1 MPNRPISRRPL
12 LIGSGAATLLSLL
25 PFKSFAATPGAIC
38 SKAGQKVI
46 IKGKNFICVKSKG
59 KLSWQLLAPA
69 KPPITLHPSPTP
81 TPTPEKVSAFLVA
94 HLSDL
99 QEGFVKVVT
108 ANDLQGRSVGVALIL
123 QGSVVSAHSVICTHR
138 GCTVAESNNRLAC
151 PCHGS
156 IFNGLTG
163 AVEQGPAQSPLPTYQ
178 VAQVEDGIY
187 IVGDH

>member
-1 MPNRPISRRPL
+1 MSNHPISRRPL
-12 LIGSGAATLLSLL
+12 LIGSGVTALLSFL
-25 PFKSFAATPGAIC
+25 PFKSFAAAPGAVC

-46 IKGKNFICVKSKG
+46 IKGKNYLCVESKG
-59 KLSWQLLAPA
+59 KLTWRLLAPA

-81 TPTPEKVSAFLVA
+81 TATPEKVSAFLIA

-138 GCTVAESNNRLAC
+138 GCSVAESNNRLAC

-163 AVEQGPAQSPLPTYQ
+163 AVEQGPAQSPLPTFK
-178 VAQVEDGIY
+178 VAQVGEDIY